1 MICRECTL
9 AVNQPNSARYEQN
22 LQSDLV
28 RRIRLQ
34 RGVHDI
40 LEDRTQSLLSFQKVV
55 NVGTSAFIT
64 LVVFADFGLVEK
76 LAPSISG
83 LPAMLAVAVIAL
95 LVFIMNALYDVY
107 SVAEKN
113 ATHLQAIQ
121 QYTDLLSDLKKAKY
135 SNSSEQID
143 DATLMQCLSRYLQIS
158 ASATN
163 AGGNKFDKAQE
174 KYLKRRA
181 LRRAR
186 EEIPFGSKAEIVKRA
201 KSLTEQCKKAEGEI

>member
-1 MICRECTL
+1 MGKEHT
-9 AVNQPNSARYEQN
+9 AHYEPS
-22 LQSDLV
+22 LESDLI

-40 LEDRTQSLLSFQKVV
+40 LEDKTQNWLSFQKIV
-55 NVGTSAFIT
+55 NVCSGAFIT
-64 LVVFADFGLVEK
+64 LVVFADFGLISK
-76 LAPSISG
+76 LAPSASG
-83 LPAMLAVAVIAL
+83 LPVMLSVAVTAL

-107 SVAEKN
+107 SVSEKN

-135 SNSSEQID
+135 SNPQKRID
-143 DATLMQCLSRYLQIS
+143 EATLMHCLSRYLQIS

-163 AGGNKFDKAQE
+163 AGGNSFDKAQE

-181 LRRAR
+181 LRKAR
-186 EEIPFGSKAEIVKRA
+186 EEIPFGSKKEVEQRA
-201 KSLTEQCKKAEGEI
+201 KSLTGQCKESEGEI